1 MKKKTLTIAIA
12 LVLVVAL
19 AVGATYAYLT
29 ATTGEVKNTFTVGNL
44 IDQNKFVLK
53 EHEVAYNSANGT
65 YDYVTNDGKTVET
78 DHNTY
83 SQLAPK
89 MEVPKDPFIAFRAEV
104 KSPAYVFVEIV
115 DTTDKQITYDLAD
128 GWTKLDGVT
137 GNNGGTVYAYK
148 DKITSANY
156 TTNLPILANNKVAVA
171 DSATSANLSDATL
184 KFYGY
189 LCQATGFTSA
199 KEAFTNCFG
208 TANP

>member
-29 ATTGEVKNTFTVGNL
+29 ASSGPVTNTFTVGTV
-44 IDQNKFVLK
+44 IDANGFVLK